1 MMNIAFYCNA
11 VVVMR
16 SVVFLNDAI
25 LSFVKPSANILGV
38 IMLSVIR
45 LSVAEPLKTRPPVK
59 VALLGS

>member
-38 IMLSVIR
+38 IMLSV
-45 LSVAEPLKTRPPVK
+45 AEPLKTRPPVK

>member
-1 MMNIAFYCNA
+1 MLF
-11 VVVMR
+11 VVML

-25 LSFVKPSANILGV
+25 LSFVEPSANILGV